1 MAIIGKIRKKST
13 LLLVIVGLALLS
25 FIFTTYDKGNGGNG
39 NKVDLETIAKIDG
52 EKMSRSEFLERIELT
67 TEGLKQQQ
75 GKSSVTNEES
85 YQIMTQVWDQMKKE
99 FILDQECI
107 KLGLLMDNGFDEKP
121 TISMKE
127 LNELLQG
134 NYPHQ
139 YILQNFSDP
148 QTGKFN
154 PNAVVG
160 FLNDLQQG
168 KKSQNPEERERWLKS
183 ETQWKNL
190 EQYIKKD
197 RVVEKYNALLQKS
210 YYMPKAIAEI
220 DQKNRTENMVIR
232 YFGIRYST
240 ISDSAVKVSDADYQ
254 KYYDAHKNE
263 FKQKEETRLVDYVV
277 WNVRPSAEDIQKTE
291 EEVNVIKNDF
301 STIDKEN
308 LASFISR
315 NSDSRFD
322 TNWTSKGKLSV
333 FIDSIAFNSPI
344 GSVLGPWQEKEAY
357 HLAKIMDVQLRPDS
371 MRASHILISY
381 AGAMRAAEG
390 VTRTKI
396 QSKEMADSLYK
407 MVKANPAA
415 FEELAGT
422 VSDDAAAKSKMGD
435 LDWFVD
441 GAMIT
446 EFNDACVKGKVGD
459 VVLVETPFG
468 NHILKITGKKEP
480 VKKVK
485 IAIVDKRLV
494 YSNATYNKVFGE
506 ATKFVAITPDSAAFE
521 KNTTDKGIQV
531 MHSNELR
538 IMDNSIQGLPGSR
551 TAVQWTFNEETEV
564 GQVSELF
571 TYDNIICVAVLKKI
585 KQKGIS
591 PLEDIKEYI
600 KPLVIREVK
609 AEKMLKDNKVVGSDL
624 SAMAAKYNVVVDTFR
639 NFNFSQYSLPT
650 YGPEMYF
657 QGRISAMKPNKIYGP
672 IKGDQGIYFVIIDE
686 KTPAVPSTDN
696 LMSVRSQAQM
706 MYSQRITNYMD
717 KFGEAF
723 KAIEDNVEIED
734 FRQFFY

>member
-1 MAIIGKIRKKST
+1 MAIIGKIRQRST
-13 LLLVIVGLALLS
+13 LLLVIVGLALIS
-25 FIFTTYDKGNGGNG
+25 FIFTTYDKGNRGKNG
-39 NKVDLETIAKIDG
+39 KVDLETIAKFDG
-52 EKMSRSEFLERIELT
+52 EKMSRSEFMERIEIT
-67 TEGLKQQQ
+67 TEGMKQQQ
-75 GKSSVTNEES
+75 GKANVTNEES
-85 YQIMTQVWDQMKKE
+85 FQIMTTVWDQMKKE
-99 FILDQECI
+99 FILDQECV
-107 KLGLLMDNGFDEKP
+107 KLGLLMDNGVDENP
-121 TISMKE
+121 AISMKE

-160 FLNDLQQG
+160 FLNDVQQG
-168 KKSQNPEERERWLKS
+168 KKSQNPEERERAVKS

-210 YYMPKAIAEI
+210 YYMPKAIAELE
-220 DQKNRTENMVIR
+220 QKNRTENMVIR

-240 ISDSAVKVSDADYQ
+240 ISDSAIKVTDADYQ
-254 KYYDAHKNE
+254 KYYDSHKNE

-277 WNVRPSAEDIQKTE
+277 WNVRPSAEDIKITE
-291 EEVNVIKNDF
+291 EEVGKIKDEF
-301 STIDKEN
+301 ATIDKEN

-322 TNWTSKGKLSV
+322 TNWTIKGKLSP
-333 FIDSIAFNSPI
+333 FIDSVAFSLPV
-344 GSVLGPWQEKEAY
+344 GTVMGPWQEKEAY
-357 HLAKIMDVQLRPDS
+357 HLTKIMDAQLRPDS
-371 MRASHILISY
+371 MKASHILISF

-396 QSKEMADSLYK
+396 QSKEMADSLFK
-407 MVKANPAA
+407 MIKANPAA

-422 VSDDAAAKSKMGD
+422 ISDDATAKAKMGD

-441 GAMIT
+441 GAMIP

-459 VVLVETPFG
+459 IVQVETPFG

-480 VKKVK
+480 VRKVK
-485 IAIVDKRLV
+485 VAIVDKKLT
-494 YSNATYNKVFGE
+494 YSNNTYNKIYGE
-506 ATKFVAITPDSAAFE
+506 ASKFVAITADSAAFE

-531 MHSNELR
+531 MHSNELKM
-538 IMDNSIQGLPGSR
+538 MDNGIQGLPGSR
-551 TAVQWTFNEETEV
+551 SAIQWVFNEETEV
-564 GQVSELF
+564 GQVSALF

-585 KQKGIS
+585 KAKGIS
-591 PLEDIKEYI
+591 PLEDVKEYI
-600 KPLVIREVK
+600 KPLVIRDVK
-609 AEKMLKDNKVVGSDL
+609 AAKMLKDNKIIGSDL
-624 SAMAAKYNVVVDTFR
+624 NAMAMKYNVPVDTFR

-650 YGPEMYF
+650 YGPELYF
-657 QGRISAMKPNKIYGP
+657 QGRIAAMKPNKIYGP
-672 IKGDQGIYFVIIDE
+672 IKGDQGIYFVVIDE
-686 KTPAVPSTDN
+686 KTPGFPTNDN
-696 LMSVRSQAQM
+696 YMSVRSQAQM
-706 MYSQRITNYMD
+706 MFSQRITNYMD
-717 KFGEAF
+717 KFGEAY
-723 KAIEDNVEIED
+723 KAVEDKVEIED